1 MAAYLRVNDLQSR
14 SGRLSV
20 HQDQLQAQR
29 SITSMVSLLP
39 FTAGWTVVNLCVVCF
54 YVCRYISKLESA
66 QTQYISQVNDLKEV
80 SFCISSAV
88 TCTNN
93 SRRGVGFLPL
103 FVCVSV
109 CFSTSYLSA
118 ARNTKL
124 SIEMFLDEFW
134 KPIYFGIKRSTIKK
148 KIIAHVGFCPLF
160 KPMDSSSFVLIG
172 YMFKF
177 F

>member
-1 MAAYLRVNDLQSR
+1 
-14 SGRLSV
+14 
-20 HQDQLQAQR
+20 
-29 SITSMVSLLP
+29 
-39 FTAGWTVVNLCVVCF
+39 VVNLCVVCF